1 MQTFTSLKKLLRFP
15 KFNPKA
21 MVYPLAI
28 FCLLIPFSATSS
40 AGAGEFVE
48 IKSLIGPNDA
58 LVLADPENRI
68 RVSKNKN
75 KKLVPASILK
85 IFTSLA
91 AFHYLGHDYRY
102 PTEIYLDGESNLKIK
117 GFGDPLLIS
126 EAVKDISCHLA
137 ALIGGSTVIG
147 DLVVDDSFFNRPL
160 TIPGISSSAQPYNAP
175 NGALCVNFNT
185 VFFRHT
191 KSGYIS
197 AEDQTPMLPYAEKKI
212 KALNLKSGRFVL
224 SHIGKENTVYAG
236 KLFQHFLKQRGVQ
249 FSGTVKPGRVNEAED
264 KLVYRYVSQFSLEQI
279 ISKLLEYSNNFTTNQ
294 LFITTGIKVLGPP
307 GNLEKGVAAALKYAA
322 DVLQIENFSIVE
334 GSGISR
340 KNRVSA
346 QQMLRILEKFK
357 PYHRLLRKKDREYY
371 KTGTLFGINTRAGY
385 IVDQNSRL
393 NPYVIMINT
402 PGKSTQPVIHN
413 LLNILQ

>member
-1 MQTFTSLKKLLRFP
+1 MLPVAVFCVLIFFPATTS
-15 KFNPKA
+15 A
-21 MVYPLAI
+21 VD
-28 FCLLIPFSATSS
+28 S
-40 AGAGEFVE
+40 EFE
-48 IKSLIGPNDA
+48 KIKSLIGPNDS
-58 LVLADPENRI
+58 LVLADPENRLL
-68 RVSKNKN
+68 VSKNRN

-91 AFHYLGHDYRY
+91 AFHYLGQDYRY
-102 PTEIYLDGESNLKIK
+102 TTEFYLDDESNLKIK

-126 EAVKDISCHLA
+126 EVVRDISRQLA
-137 ALIGGSTVIG
+137 AHIGGSKVIG

-160 TIPGISSSAQPYNAP
+160 TIPGISSSSQPYDAP

-185 VFFRHT
+185 VFFKRT

-197 AEDQTPMLPYAEKKI
+197 AEDQTPLLPYAAKKI
-212 KALNLKSGRFVL
+212 RALNLKSGRFVL
-224 SHIGKENTVYAG
+224 THIEKENTVYAG
-236 KLFQHFLKQRGVQ
+236 RLFQYFLKQQGMN

-264 KLVYRYVSQFSLEQI
+264 KLVYRYVSRFSLAQI

-294 LFITTGIKVLGPP
+294 LFITSGIKALGPP
-307 GNLEKGVAAALKYAA
+307 GNLEKGVAAAKKYAA
-322 DVLQIENFSIVE
+322 DVLKMEDLTIVE

-346 QQMLRILEKFK
+346 QQMLGVLEKFR
-357 PYHRLLRKKDREYY
+357 PYHLLLRNKDREYY

-385 IVDQNSRL
+385 IVDDDNRL

-402 PGKSTQPVIHN
+402 PGKSTRPVIRK
-413 LLNILQ
+413 LLNTMR